1 MQLLSD
7 EKIKWVP
14 YCREEKICE
23 LFPLDVWH
31 RIVHDIDSDIEW
43 ADFLEKSLIVKCYIL
58 KLCSNDQSIA
68 FLYIMQENLAGTIVS
83 VHGGVWGSP
92 LLHFRGYILMLKHL
106 LEQGLKVRTYCNIS
120 NTAAI
125 RFDRS
130 VGFVPYRYTE
140 DEVFMWI
147 SEKRLKNNKLYK
159 RFYPNELFVCQG
171 DANSKSV

>member
-1 MQLLSD
+1 MHPNNIISD
-7 EKIKWVP
+7 SYVKWIP

-31 RIVHDIDSDIEW
+31 RIVHDIDSDEEW
-43 ADFLEKSLIVKCYIL
+43 ANFLEKSQFVKCYVL
-58 KLCSNDQSIA
+58 KQCSNNESIA
-68 FLYIMQENLAGTIVS
+68 FIYTMQEDFKGTIVS

-147 SEKRLKNNKLYK
+147 SEKRLKNSKLYK
-159 RFYPNELFVCQG
+159 RFYPNG
-171 DANSKSV
+171 